1 MKIETS
7 LDFGL
12 CVELLGIGIRNYR
25 PILSV
30 IIKDCRNFSGEQRDN
45 IVFNKIFPRQG
56 TKNRDFVN
64 YYIFNEVREGE
75 NNLVLMRDL
84 CFLSNS
90 ILSVPKNLLFFYITN
105 KCLD

>member
-7 LDFGL
+7 LDFGM
-12 CVELLGIGIRNYR
+12 CVELLGIFRR

-30 IIKDCRNFSGEQRDN
+30 IIKNCRNFSEERRDN
-45 IVFNKIFPRQG
+45 IVFNKIFPKQG
-56 TKNRDFVN
+56 TKDCAFVE
-64 YYIFNEVREGE
+64 YYIFNEVKEGE
-75 NNLVLMRDL
+75 NNLVLMRDRE
-84 CFLSNS
+84 FLSNS